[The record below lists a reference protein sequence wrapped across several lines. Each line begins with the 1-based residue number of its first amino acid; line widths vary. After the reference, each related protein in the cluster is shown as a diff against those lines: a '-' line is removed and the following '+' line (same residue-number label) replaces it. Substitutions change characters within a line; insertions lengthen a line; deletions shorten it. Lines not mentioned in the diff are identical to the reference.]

1 MPPCFFFFSTV
12 MKRTLESFIS
22 DARKIHGDKYDY
34 SKSVYKGIH
43 SKLVITC
50 PIHGDFEQRPNDHL
64 HGQGCK
70 ECGKLTSASKRR
82 LDTESFKKKFTEL
95 YGDSYDLSEFTYSKS
110 NVKST
115 AICKLHG
122 KFSISPNN
130 LLNGRGCPLCG
141 NKRKSSAQTLKEQ
154 VFNERIRT
162 IYCDSISYD
171 FNDYV
176 NNATK
181 MRFICKSHGE
191 FESLPLNVMRGHGCP
206 ICGKIKY
213 SASRTTKW
221 NDALARMV
229 SAHGDTYRYNEST
242 YTSPKAKMEIICK
255 KHGAFTQTPINHW
268 SGQGCPICN
277 ESHLERELSHALSSN
292 GIEFIRQRK
301 IGKQFVDFYIP
312 SIALNIECQGEQ
324 HFKKKFGDN
333 YDFAKAID
341 RDIRK
346 HNAVT
351 SLGESIIYLTS
362 KNLLPI
368 DVSLGDLCN
377 IYNDSNVMFS
387 TSDVILHIASISS
400 DKESKTSHTN

>member
-1 MPPCFFFFSTV
+1 

-34 SKSVYKGIH
+34 SKSVYNGIH

-50 PIHGDFEQRPNDHL
+50 PTHGDFWQRPNDHL

-70 ECGKLTSASKRR
+70 ECGKLASASKRR
-82 LDTESFKKKFTEL
+82 LDTESFKNKFTEL
-95 YGDSYDLSEFTYSKS
+95 YGDSYDLSEFIYSKS

-115 AICKLHG
+115 VICKLHG

-130 LLNGRGCPLCG
+130 LLNGRGCHLCG
-141 NKRKSSAQTLKEQ
+141 NKRKSSRQTLKEQ

-162 IYCDSISYD
+162 IYGDSISYD
-171 FNDYV
+171 FNDYI

-181 MRFICKSHGE
+181 MKFICKTHGE

-206 ICGKIKY
+206 ECGKIKY
-213 SASRTTKW
+213 SVSRTTKW
-221 NDALARMV
+221 DDALARMV
-229 SAHGDTYRYNEST
+229 SAHGSTYEYNEST
-242 YTSPKAKMEIICK
+242 YTSPKAKMEIVCK
-255 KHGAFTQTPINHW
+255 KHGVFMQTPINHW
-268 SGQGCPICN
+268 GGQGCPICN
-277 ESHLERELSHALSSN
+277 ESHLERELSNALSSN

-301 IGKQFVDFYIP
+301 INKQFVDFYIP
-312 SIALNIECQGEQ
+312 SIMLNIECQGEQ

-346 HNAVT
+346 HDSII
-351 SLGESIIYLTS
+351 SLGELIIYFTS
-362 KNLLPI
+362 ERFIQGMPLEDNFGHIYTQENLF
-368 DVSLGDLCN
+368 
-377 IYNDSNVMFS
+377 FS
-387 TSDVILHIASISS
+387 INDVISYILNCHLLKNA
-400 DKESKTSHTN
+400 